1 MAQSKAENYAL
12 LFLFKEDYK
21 LKEFEV
27 TIKATAF
34 KKAKVFAETEEAAI
48 NLANEIY
55 CKTNLLDFKDEDVDE
70 ISVGADEISVEE
82 SAEQMR
88 NMMAGFFENNCDI
101 DEFIFRQGLS

>member
-1 MAQSKAENYAL
+1 M
-12 LFLFKEDYK
+12 
-21 LKEFEV
+21 KEFEV

-34 KKAKVFAETEEAAI
+34 KKAKEFAETEEAAI

-70 ISVGADEISVEE
+70 ISVDADEISVEE

-88 NMMAGFFENNCDI
+88 NMMSRFFENNCDI
-101 DEFIFRQGLS
+101 DEFIFRHGLS